1 MDLAFTKE
9 DEKFRHEVREFI
21 DKNFPQKLRDIDKR
35 TDLTREDMLSW
46 HKVLYNKGWIAPHWP
61 KEYGGTDWNITQR
74 YIWDQE
80 CANAGT
86 TPLIPFGL
94 TMLGPVIIGFGND
107 EQKDWVLKGILSG
120 DDWWCQGYSE
130 PGAGSDLASLRT
142 KAERVDDHYIV
153 NGHKIWTTLAQF
165 ADWMFCLVRTNS
177 DVGKHSG
184 ISLVLFDME
193 TPGVSTKPIKLISGT
208 SVFCETYLDNV
219 RVDIEQVVGDI
230 DAGWTVAKYLLT
242 HEREMLGKLGTAP
255 TEKSVKEHALD
266 CLGVCNDRL
275 ADEVMRKELI
285 DWEIDYLCHQLT
297 MERVNAEIAS
307 NGVGNTSAML
317 KYYGTELNK
326 RKHELLVS
334 IHGSDS
340 MHWENNPISRQWLR
354 SKGNSIEGGTS
365 EIQLNIISK
374 RILGLG

>member
-1 MDLAFTKE
+1 MNNLNSFRKDIRSWLAENCPHAMRTPML
-9 DEKFRHEVREFI
+9 EKDVCRGGRNPVFQSEEQQI
-21 DKNFPQKLRDIDKR
+21 WLKR
-35 TDLTREDMLSW
+35 MSE
-46 HKVLYNKGWIAPHWP
+46 KGWTAPTWP
-61 KEYGGTDWNITQR
+61 VEYGGAGFSK
-74 YIWDQE
+74 DQAKILRE
-80 CANAGT
+80 ELSLINARPPISGMGISMIG
-86 TPLIPFGL
+86 PAILEFGS
-94 TMLGPVIIGFGND
+94 
-107 EQKDWVLKGILSG
+107 EKLKQQHLPAMAKGEVR
-120 DDWWCQGYSE
+120 WCQGYSE
-130 PGAGSDLASLRT
+130 PNSGSDLAGLQT
-142 KAERVDDHYIV
+142 KAENFGDHLIV
-153 NGHKIWTTLAQF
+153 NGQKVWTSYGDD

-266 CLGVCNDRL
+266 CLGVFNDRL

-307 NGVGNTSAML
+307 NGVGNTHQ
-317 KYYGTELNK
+317 
-326 RKHELLVS
+326 RC
-334 IHGSDS
+334 
-340 MHWENNPISRQWLR
+340 
-354 SKGNSIEGGTS
+354 
-365 EIQLNIISK
+365 
-374 RILGLG
+374 